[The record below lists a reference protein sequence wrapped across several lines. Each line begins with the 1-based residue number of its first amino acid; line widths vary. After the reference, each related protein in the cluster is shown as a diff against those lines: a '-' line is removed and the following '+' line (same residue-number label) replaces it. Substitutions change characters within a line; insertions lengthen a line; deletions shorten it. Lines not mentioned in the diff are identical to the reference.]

1 MKHSYVFF
9 TFVIVLSACSPFSSN
24 VKATPT
30 LVRQANPQVDQIFSE
45 WDNSNSPGCAL
56 GVIHKG
62 QLIYRH
68 NYGMAQPALEAPN
81 SDNTVFYIGSMAK
94 QFTAMSILLLVEQ
107 GRLSLDDNIRKY
119 IPEFSDYGFPITI
132 QHLLH
137 HTSGITD
144 YLLEWIYGG
153 DYKALADVYPDIGS
167 LDEQKALDLL
177 TSQTALDF
185 IPGTQY
191 AYSNSNYFL
200 LGLIVKRVSGQSLPT
215 FADENIFK
223 PLGMR
228 HTQYRDDLNTTIANL
243 ATGHVLNAENILEPV
258 STTYHL
264 VGDGGMYTTLDD
276 LYLWDQNF
284 YHNQLGKKDQHL
296 IDQIYE
302 RGRLNNG
309 DAVDYGFG
317 VGHYQKDGLDL
328 IEHGGQ
334 WIGFKNDIAR
344 FPDQQL
350 TVMLLCNS
358 EAIDA
363 QQLSL
368 QVAEHY
374 LYE

>member
-9 TFVIVLSACSPFSSN
+9 IFVIVLSACSPFSSN

-68 NYGMAQPALEAPN
+68 NYGMAQPALEAPI

>member
-9 TFVIVLSACSPFSSN
+9 IFVIVLSACSPFSSN

-68 NYGMAQPALEAPN
+68 NYGMAQPALEAPI

-94 QFTAMSILLLVEQ
+94 QFTAMSIILLVEQ

-258 STTYHL
+258 STTYRL

-296 IDQIYE
+296 IDQIYA